1 MDIYKKLINDPFAAV
16 DESLDGFVAAHAD
29 IVALA
34 EPRVVVRRSPAAGKV
49 GIAVGGGSGHEPAF
63 AGYVGAGMADSAA
76 CGNIFASPPPNVV
89 LAAIRAANMERGV
102 LLAYGNY
109 AGDVMNFGLA
119 AQMAAGEGIE
129 VREIRVAD
137 DVASAPTNESDKRRG
152 IAGDIIVFKC
162 IGAAAERGQ
171 SLAEV
176 ERVGLKASV
185 ATRSIGVAL
194 SACEVP
200 GSGRPTFELA
210 DDEMEI
216 GMGVHGE
223 PGIERGPLR
232 PADEVAQAL
241 VDAILADAGDLGA
254 RDVALLV
261 NGLGATA
268 HLEQY
273 ILYRGS
279 SQLLRACV
287 LAAADAVEAARD
299 ELCRLDAAAGDGDHG
314 VTMALAAKAVRQ
326 ALADAPDATD
336 HDLLVRVAM
345 AMGSVGGASGPI
357 YASGLLATAARLDAL
372 PAGPMTVAKMLALG
386 EAAENA
392 ISALGHA
399 KPGDKTILDALHP
412 AVEALRQGQDLGVA
426 ARAARGGAEATAQ
439 MVATIGRAGRLGE
452 RSRGVPDPGA
462 TSLALVLES
471 VHAAAARNDQ

>member
-1 MDIYKKLINDPFAAV
+1 M
-16 DESLDGFVAAHAD
+16 
-29 IVALA
+29 
-34 EPRVVVRRSPAAGKV
+34 
-49 GIAVGGGSGHEPAF
+49 
-63 AGYVGAGMADSAA
+63 
-76 CGNIFASPPPNVV
+76 
-89 LAAIRAANMERGV
+89 
-102 LLAYGNY
+102 
-109 AGDVMNFGLA
+109 
-119 AQMAAGEGIE
+119 
-129 VREIRVAD
+129 
-137 DVASAPTNESDKRRG
+137 
-152 IAGDIIVFKC
+152 
-162 IGAAAERGQ
+162 
-171 SLAEV
+171 
-176 ERVGLKASV
+176 
-185 ATRSIGVAL
+185 
-194 SACEVP
+194 
-200 GSGRPTFELA
+200 
-210 DDEMEI
+210 
-216 GMGVHGE
+216 
-223 PGIERGPLR
+223 
-232 PADEVAQAL
+232 
-241 VDAILADAGDLGA
+241 
-254 RDVALLV
+254 
-261 NGLGATA
+261 
-268 HLEQY
+268 
-273 ILYRGS
+273 S